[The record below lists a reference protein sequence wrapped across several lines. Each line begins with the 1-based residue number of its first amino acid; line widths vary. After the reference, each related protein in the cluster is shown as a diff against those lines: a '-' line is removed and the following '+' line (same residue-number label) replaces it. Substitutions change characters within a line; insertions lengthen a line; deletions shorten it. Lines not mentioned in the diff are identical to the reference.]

1 MVKQTKLGDF
11 PPMTLRRG
19 PMAKWNLDKLSNVN
33 QKGTTM
39 AKTISKNNCT
49 YVRTEILRK
58 ANVCV
63 MEDRAAD
70 HGDMENNFKTISDLW
85 STFLDIDISPSQVG
99 MLMCLLK
106 IARQK
111 SNPKHADNYIDL
123 AGYAACTGELSADKP
138 EPEVKTVKFQG
149 GNT

>member
-1 MVKQTKLGDF
+1 
-11 PPMTLRRG
+11 
-19 PMAKWNLDKLSNVN
+19 MAKWNLDKLSNVN

-106 IARQK
+106 IARQNQTLK
-111 SNPKHADNYIDL
+111 TQTIILIWRDTQLALVSCQQISQSPKL
-123 AGYAACTGELSADKP
+123 KLLSFKAATH
-138 EPEVKTVKFQG
+138 EVFNNNRWRV
-149 GNT
+149 

>member
-1 MVKQTKLGDF
+1 
-11 PPMTLRRG
+11 
-19 PMAKWNLDKLSNVN
+19 MAKWNLDKLSNVN

-49 YVRTEILRK
+49 YVRTEILRQ
-58 ANVCV
+58 AHDCV

-138 EPEVKTVKFQG
+138 EPKIPVVKFQG
-149 GNT
+149 GNV